1 MSGKERRDTAGRIIE
16 ENLDY
21 LVRFAYYRL
30 GSRDDAEDVVYDS
43 VLRFLE
49 KSPDDVRPEGVR
61 LYLYRIVHNL
71 CVDRSRGGKFVV
83 VPVDGLDVEDRAE
96 DVLDLEDADRVNA
109 CLDSLPARE
118 ADVIRMNVIDNLSFV
133 EISGI
138 LSIPQ
143 STAKSRYK
151 SGMEKLR
158 KLLVND
164 KMS

>member
-1 MSGKERRDTAGRIIE
+1 M
-16 ENLDY
+16 
-21 LVRFAYYRL
+21 
-30 GSRDDAEDVVYDS
+30 YDS

-118 ADVIRMNVIDNLSFV
+118 ADVIRMNVVDNLSFV
-133 EISGI
+133 EISASCPY
-138 LSIPQ
+138 LSQRPNPGTSREWRSCVNCW
-143 STAKSRYK
+143 STIKCLSH
-151 SGMEKLR
+151 G
-158 KLLVND
+158 
-164 KMS
+164 

>member
-118 ADVIRMNVIDNLSFV
+118 ADVIRMNVVDNLSFV
-133 EISGI
+133 EIWG
-138 LSIPQ
+138 
-143 STAKSRYK
+143 
-151 SGMEKLR
+151 
-158 KLLVND
+158 V
-164 KMS
+164 MSWRRFELYVF